1 MNVLMSRSEKYLVFG
16 VGCDDWWLS
25 IGQPVAGIGHQLDHA
40 EKFPM
45 VHVNRANSELFPI
58 IF

>member
-1 MNVLMSRSEKYLVFG
+1 MSRSEKYLVFG